1 MNQYGTGQNVPYNSS
16 QQDADL
22 VNNPRYTGQSAG
34 TNPLGHDGRGPAE
47 ESRYGA
53 APLSTTGV
61 DEYGNP
67 RREGMVDKVKDAVGM
82 GPHSGATG
90 YDGRRDEPG
99 YGTPGHDNYGQP
111 RKEGIVDKV
120 KDAVGMGPHSGTT
133 GYDARRD
140 QPGYGTPGYDNYG
153 QPREGMVDKMKD
165 AAGVGP
171 HSGTTGYD
179 ARRDQPGYGTPG
191 YDNYGQPREG
201 MVDKVKDAVGVGPHS
216 GAYPH
221 DGTRGEDY
229 TNVNHPSSATG
240 FGGGLGHPHGTTT
253 TGYDQ
258 SGLGSGLGTGHHH
271 DHDGVRVVP
280 GNIPMADFGER
291 RVEPGYDASRGHI
304 GHTHQ
309 GTLTGSPRKE
319 GIVEKIKDAVGMNKH
334 DNVAHTYPGTT
345 MGTVLPN
352 TYGTGEPGLLHHGN
366 TASTTPGY
374 SHNHMV
380 DTGLGHERHPGSN
393 TGYPHE
399 TLGERVEDA
408 VGVGQHGA
416 AGYPHNTTSEYP
428 GSTTGY
434 PHETMGDKV
443 KDAVG
448 VGPHHGVGDTDYDH
462 ERRGK
467 GFEDTTGMMHDTK
480 TGPGYDATRTG
491 GGTGY
496 DETNVDYP
504 HNDANAYGID
514 SAPPKKGIMTKIK
527 EKLHH

>member
-34 TNPLGHDGRGPAE
+34 TNPVGHDGRGPAE

-53 APLSTTGV
+53 APLSTTGTTPLSGQGQAGLGGQSNTSGMWPSPAAPPHARRSDLAGV

-82 GPHSGATG
+82 
-90 YDGRRDEPG
+90 
-99 YGTPGHDNYGQP
+99 
-111 RKEGIVDKV
+111 
-120 KDAVGMGPHSGTT
+120 
-133 GYDARRD
+133 
-140 QPGYGTPGYDNYG
+140 
-153 QPREGMVDKMKD
+153 
-165 AAGVGP
+165 GP

-304 GHTHQ
+304 GHT
-309 GTLTGSPRKE
+309 RKF
-319 GIVEKIKDAVGMNKH
+319 
-334 DNVAHTYPGTT
+334 PG
-345 MGTVLPN
+345 P
-352 TYGTGEPGLLHHGN
+352 
-366 TASTTPGY
+366 
-374 SHNHMV
+374 
-380 DTGLGHERHPGSN
+380 
-393 TGYPHE
+393 
-399 TLGERVEDA
+399 
-408 VGVGQHGA
+408 
-416 AGYPHNTTSEYP
+416 SE
-428 GSTTGY
+428 
-434 PHETMGDKV
+434 
-443 KDAVG
+443 
-448 VGPHHGVGDTDYDH
+448 
-462 ERRGK
+462 
-467 GFEDTTGMMHDTK
+467 
-480 TGPGYDATRTG
+480 
-491 GGTGY
+491 
-496 DETNVDYP
+496 
-504 HNDANAYGID
+504 
-514 SAPPKKGIMTKIK
+514 
-527 EKLHH
+527 